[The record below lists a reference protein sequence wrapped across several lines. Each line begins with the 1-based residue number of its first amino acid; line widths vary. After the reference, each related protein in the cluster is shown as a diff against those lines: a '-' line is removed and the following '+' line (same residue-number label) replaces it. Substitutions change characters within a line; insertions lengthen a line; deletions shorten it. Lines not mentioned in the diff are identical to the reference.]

1 MKLISIAV
9 FVLFALLGATLASAD
24 NGDVDGVNLLPK
36 AQVRNYH
43 GIPFISGGIAEDLE
57 GMKKVAK
64 TYPLRMV
71 FSEEGAYIAEVT
83 VGIYDSYG
91 ALVFYNQKSGPYL
104 YVKLPDG
111 EYSIVAIAE
120 GVKRSQKVSLDST
133 KSKKVFFSWPAK
145 NSDAIEMQDAQ
156 PMDDALTP

>member
-1 MKLISIAV
+1 MKLISLAV
-9 FVLFALLGATLASAD
+9 GVLFALLGATFASAD
-24 NGDVDGVNLLPK
+24 NGDVESINLLPK

-57 GMKKVAK
+57 TMKKVAK

-83 VGIYDSYG
+83 VGIYDSNG

-104 YVKLPDG
+104 YVKLADG
-111 EYSIVAIAE
+111 EYSIVAIAD
-120 GVKRSQKVSLDST
+120 GVKRSQKISLDST
-133 KSKKVFFSWPAK
+133 KSKKVFFSWPVK
-145 NSDAIEMQDAQ
+145 NTDAGEMQDAQ
-156 PMDDALTP
+156 LVDDVLTP

>member
-1 MKLISIAV
+1 MKLISLAV
-9 FVLFALLGATLASAD
+9 VLLFSLLGATFASAD
-24 NGDVDGVNLLPK
+24 NDDVEGVNLLPK

-57 GMKKVAK
+57 AMKKVAK
-64 TYPLRMV
+64 TYSLRMV

-83 VGIYDSYG
+83 VGIYDSNG
-91 ALVFYNQKSGPYL
+91 ALIFYNQKSGPYL

-111 EYSIVAIAE
+111 EYSIVAIADS
-120 GVKRSQKVSLDST
+120 VKRSQKISLDST

-145 NSDAIEMQDAQ
+145 NTDAGEMQNAQ
-156 PMDDALTP
+156 PVDDVLTP